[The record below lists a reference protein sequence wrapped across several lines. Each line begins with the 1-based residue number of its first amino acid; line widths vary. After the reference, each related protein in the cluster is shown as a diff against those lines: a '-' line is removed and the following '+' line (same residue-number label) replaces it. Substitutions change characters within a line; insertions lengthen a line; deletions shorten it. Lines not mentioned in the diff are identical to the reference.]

1 MRLVLSAGVS
11 MAEPPRA
18 VPPPKPETAPESEPT
33 PKPKVAPEAGIPGA

>member
-18 VPPPKPETAPESEPT
+18 VPPPKPKTAPESEPT